1 MVNFWVRTWHTGYG
15 GCRRS
20 LQGGRE
26 FLEKRRGGRTESPAS
41 KILAEAQLKRDVE
54 LTAWLLK
61 HFL

>member
-1 MVNFWVRTWHTGYG
+1 MEAAGAACKWE
-15 GCRRS
+15 
-20 LQGGRE
+20 E

>member
-1 MVNFWVRTWHTGYG
+1 MEASGT
-15 GCRRS
+15 S
-20 LQGGRE
+20 LQGWRE
-26 FLEKRRGGRTESPAS
+26 FLEKRRRGGRMGSPAS

>member
-1 MVNFWVRTWHTGYG
+1 MEASGT
-15 GCRRS
+15 S

-26 FLEKRRGGRTESPAS
+26 FLEKRRRGGRMGSPAS

-61 HFL
+61 HFLRPTNLQ